1 MNTYVE
7 CTCSITD
14 FCYLLTKKSYILQL
28 YFKNITQVHRSTCIF
43 FSVHSVSHVNG
54 SLLTPTGHSHQLFHI
69 CGIIGTH
76 FQMKAL
82 ETDMVLR
89 QSQLLVTAPPITFNN
104 TFGAAL
110 VCVCISLGII
120 CLHILPLL
128 YSHPDTHPTKNEGK
142 KCKH

>member
-1 MNTYVE
+1 M
-7 CTCSITD
+7 
-14 FCYLLTKKSYILQL
+14 YLLNNRFLLCVNQKKLHIAALFQENYSL
-28 YFKNITQVHRSTCIF
+28 TQVHRYF
-43 FSVHSVSHVNG
+43 FSISSFSVSHVNG

-120 CLHILPLL
+120 CLHSLPLL